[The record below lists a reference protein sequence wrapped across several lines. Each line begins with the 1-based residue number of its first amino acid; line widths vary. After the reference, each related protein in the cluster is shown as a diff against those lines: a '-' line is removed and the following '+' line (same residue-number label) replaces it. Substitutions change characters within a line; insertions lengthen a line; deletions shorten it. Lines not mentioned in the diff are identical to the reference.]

1 MCWTTGWPS
10 RTSTPRRTSTSPSAS
25 TGPSQVSWTKYFAK
39 LPKKRRRRHK
49 SWNFCLKKTKRGL
62 QNVSFIHC
70 VILVLYGCFSFC
82 FFPHSQCV
90 MNLLH
95 AKIRLC
101 IFFIQLIVLILYLT
115 TSGTV
120 RYMSVNAHQGLE
132 QSRRKPTEFQL
143 KNKMMILC

>member
-1 MCWTTGWPS
+1 MKFNDKYFDKVYICLLTPVRRTSCMCWTTGWPS

-101 IFFIQLIVLILYLT
+101 IFFIQLMHL
-115 TSGTV
+115 
-120 RYMSVNAHQGLE
+120 
-132 QSRRKPTEFQL
+132 
-143 KNKMMILC
+143 